1 MTLNPINELYTI
13 LDPNGLRVSP
23 KFTSVPG
30 PFTQNAPLYV
40 DSDDTNANIT
50 IKNFL
55 TDIDAS
61 IPSLD
66 TWQTFRPELNATFIY
81 LPREEQIVFATRP
94 LSYLITQVTNFPFY
108 AQTGRAV
115 LDLQAH
121 NPITRMVFIQRRSDS
136 YKRNDF
142 ANFTNWFTYP
152 YYPYSP
158 NPAPPPG
165 VNYSSGV
172 LLPAMQQQMIR
183 GIHVICDGNE
193 IQEMKPTDF
202 FTDYS
207 TWKYSKGTG
216 QAGLPLYSFQL
227 YSSATQ
233 PSGSINASRI
243 RNFQVDMD
251 FWPLPAG
258 IPYTYNVDIYVENL
272 NFLEIVSGMGGLK
285 YAL

>member
-1 MTLNPINELYTI
+1 
-13 LDPNGLRVSP
+13 
-23 KFTSVPG
+23 
-30 PFTQNAPLYV
+30 
-40 DSDDTNANIT
+40 
-50 IKNFL
+50 
-55 TDIDAS
+55 
-61 IPSLD
+61 
-66 TWQTFRPELNATFIY
+66 
-81 LPREEQIVFATRP
+81 
-94 LSYLITQVTNFPFY
+94 
-108 AQTGRAV
+108 
-115 LDLQAH
+115 
-121 NPITRMVFIQRRSDS
+121 
-136 YKRNDF
+136 
-142 ANFTNWFTYP
+142 
-152 YYPYSP
+152 
-158 NPAPPPG
+158 
-165 VNYSSGV
+165 
-172 LLPAMQQQMIR
+172 MIR